1 MICLKCDICGNAFDF
16 GEKTPN
22 HIRFIRVYSTG
33 SADKIVDHDIC
44 PECYLAI
51 KKTLD
56 DRKKL
61 RVSPFEDDRK

>member
-1 MICLKCDICGNAFDF
+1 MICLKCDICDNAFDF

-22 HIRFIRVYSTG
+22 HVRFVRVSSTG
-33 SADKIVDHDIC
+33 GSLNIANYDIC

-51 KKTLD
+51 KKAMD

-61 RVSPFEDDRK
+61 RISPFEDDLK